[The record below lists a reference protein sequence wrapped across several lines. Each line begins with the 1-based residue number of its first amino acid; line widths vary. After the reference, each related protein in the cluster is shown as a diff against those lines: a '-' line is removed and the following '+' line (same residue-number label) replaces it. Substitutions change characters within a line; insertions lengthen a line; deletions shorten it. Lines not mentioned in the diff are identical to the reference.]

1 MEFLFVL
8 TEAAFSLRMDKSEAL
23 KIDARHLSVLSR
35 PRFMERLSR
44 STTTSQ
50 SGRAAEKVRG
60 DVKYFCNSMA
70 AEIVELIRGSSY
82 FPSIAMMQ
90 VVTRK
95 SNSQEERWGSHI
107 WKSEPTKSRGK
118 QDIAIELSPCIIP
131 STCYVPLATSFRS
144 TFWLQR

>member
-8 TEAAFSLRMDKSEAL
+8 MEAAFSLRMDKSEAL

-70 AEIVELIRGSSY
+70 AEIVDQGL
-82 FPSIAMMQ
+82 FL
-90 VVTRK
+90 
-95 SNSQEERWGSHI
+95 
-107 WKSEPTKSRGK
+107 
-118 QDIAIELSPCIIP
+118 LSVNCHDAGGH
-131 STCYVPLATSFRS
+131 S
-144 TFWLQR
+144 